1 MNNQRTIC
9 VVTGSRAEYG
19 LLTPL
24 MKEIEATKDLC
35 LQVVVTG
42 THLSKDFGETYTV
55 IEEDGFKID
64 SKVNILMDLD
74 DEVSVSKSIGRAVS
88 GISEAFFKLKPDIII
103 LLGDRFE
110 ILAAAIAATVLKIP
124 IAHIHGGET
133 TEGSFDESFRHS
145 ITKMSHFHFTSVE
158 EYRKRVIQLGEDPK
172 KVFNF
177 GAIGIDSINNTK
189 LLSRNEFEKKVE
201 FSLNK
206 TNFLIAFHPVT
217 LESGLTGSQFQTL
230 LEALDK
236 IREVSLFFSYANAD
250 TDGSIINKMIDKYV
264 SENLTKAIVRKSY
277 GQLLHL
283 SAMQYMDA
291 MIGNSSS
298 GIIEA
303 PHFKIGSIN
312 IGDRQL
318 GRIQAP
324 SVINCPSTEVGIL
337 EAIETLFSKVF
348 QKNLKNIVNPYG
360 SGGAAK
366 NIMQELRSQSLTGIL
381 KKKFNDISH

>member
-42 THLSKDFGETYTV
+42 THLSKDFGETFTV

-88 GISEAFFKLKPDIII
+88 GISESFFKLKPDIII

-158 EYRKRVIQLGEDPK
+158 DYRKRVIQLGEDPK

-206 TNFLIAFHPVT
+206 TNFLITFHPVT
-217 LESGLTGSQFQTL
+217 LESGSPGPQFQTL
-230 LEALDK
+230 LKALDK

-250 TDGSIINKMIDKYV
+250 TGGSIINKMIDKYV

-318 GRIQAP
+318 GRIQAS
-324 SVINCPSTEVGIL
+324 SVINCPPTEAGIL
-337 EAIETLFSKVF
+337 EAIEILFSKVF

>member
-42 THLSKDFGETYTV
+42 THLSKDFGETFTV

-88 GISEAFFKLKPDIII
+88 GISESFFKLKPDIII

-158 EYRKRVIQLGEDPK
+158 DYRKRVIQLGEDPK

-189 LLSRNEFEKKVE
+189 LLSRNEFEKKVGL
-201 FSLNK
+201 SLNK
-206 TNFLIAFHPVT
+206 TNFLITFHPVT
-217 LESGLTGSQFQTL
+217 LESGSTGSQFQTL
-230 LEALDK
+230 LKALDK
-236 IREVSLFFSYANAD
+236 ILEVSLFFSYANAD
-250 TDGSIINKMIDKYV
+250 TGGSIINKMIDKYV
-264 SENLTKAIVRKSY
+264 SENSAKAIVRKSY

-318 GRIQAP
+318 GRIQAS
-324 SVINCPSTEVGIL
+324 SVINCPPTEAGIL